1 MSRSRQAGLLGWSA
15 LALALLG
22 AAQEARGSARLG
34 PASSVAASAPQGE
47 APHQA
52 TGLPGVDAAVALEHE
67 LRAWAL
73 GLEAEAHRAAFHD
86 PDPRRRRAAHEA
98 LGRSLVD
105 PAEVGVTEQLLGG
118 LSDPDPSVVTAALV
132 AAERL
137 GGLALAEPRGEGSG
151 ASSAPV
157 DLLAALAESP
167 EPGLRIDLAWLLGRR
182 PSGQATELLGA
193 EVELRLALLEPLMSD
208 RDPEVAGAA
217 RRAVLTLELPAEPR
231 GETNPDHPANRAR
244 AALIAA
250 RRAFLTELVE
260 QGRGAELLAAFELLV
275 ACPSD
280 REEDADLS
288 AWAEAMADQAAR
300 AVPGLDPLDFRGLVE
315 CVLLA
320 RGGQGNSALAAATFA
335 DWLLLPFPEEMDLDS
350 SRRVDELLEAG
361 AGSGGKQL
369 ACWLLNE
376 AKAAPRLDLTRNLAP
391 EEGLAMRPSA
401 WAEALAAGRVEP
413 AEYQDFCR
421 ELFARVVQGNTHA
434 DAFAA
439 ALEFG
444 VHPFTR
450 PWLMEQFVG
459 GVDAADLGP
468 ERIELH
474 GWFAMGSAPATGID
488 LVSHQAIVEAVGLA
502 HLFGPSA
509 ASEELLLR
517 GLNFPLDRAFHG
529 DIERN
534 YAALSATFEAGWS
547 SLCEARSGESDG
559 HGGVRLG
566 PRLDGPA
573 LLDEEQFFQRMRIE
587 FHAFWN
593 RSDGVRLDLLAKLP
607 RVASMDQFRPLVTL
621 VGDEAG
627 VNAGYRNLCVELLG
641 ACRGSDEAAA
651 VLLRWLE
658 EELEVLDLG
667 DGLMRVNDVELAGFA
682 RAFHQLGAAD
692 GADGG
697 LGQLFDVVRELGTGA
712 TETGKV
718 TLLALAPRE
727 GGLALLDQHYLSP
740 RGRALDP
747 GRFRRHRVEAALQ
760 CLAHTEDRGLADRAV
775 GSLLADYVGLG
786 WDLRVRVVRA
796 LAQPIAFEDERVGA
810 FLAALIEAGT
820 RTEAAADGSPV
831 AGLGEDPWPSGAS
844 SEELMAG
851 LDLCTSRGPVA
862 ALSLLTRAATSA
874 VDPVVRGAAIDRLG
888 VLFGAV
894 ASEDPGDRNVAAG
907 VALLEGVAF
916 GAATGDLA
924 EDERSFLAE
933 KALEALARFPL
944 PAVQATW
951 GPRAVFDGA
960 LAWSPADLVERWRGG
975 NPGSTEFA
983 TRTPLAVWSARASV
997 GPRDGLLAAV
1007 DSWWAV
1013 DGRFLERLAADAE
1026 AAEPELA
1033 ARLFDA
1039 ARIALEAEPYLDGVP
1054 WVRAST
1060 RRLGLAW
1067 QAGEWGLAA
1076 RLAEDLE
1083 TRYRRGTITR
1093 TDLEV
1098 VLGHRSVEE
1107 RVDPAARL
1115 ASLPLQARAHAA
1127 REAGDLDRAGRL
1139 AEAAAARLGAS
1150 AAALADQEQLESS
1163 LR

>member
-1 MSRSRQAGLLGWSA
+1 MARLSLIPQAGLLGWSA
-15 LALALLG
+15 LALAVL
-22 AAQEARGSARLG
+22 GSAPTAHGL
-34 PASSVAASAPQGE
+34 
-47 APHQA
+47 APHGPQDEVA
-52 TGLPGVDAAVALEHE
+52 PSRPTGLPGVDAAIALELE

-73 GLEAEAHRAAFHD
+73 GLAPDSHRAAFHD
-86 PDPRRRRAAHEA
+86 PDPRRRRAALEA

-105 PAEVGVTEQLLGG
+105 PADAGVAEQLVGG
-118 LSDPDPSVVTAALV
+118 LTDAAPAVVTAALV

-137 GGLALAEPRGEGSG
+137 GGLALVE
-151 ASSAPV
+151 ASTEAPQPSSPLA
-157 DLLAALAESP
+157 DLLAGLAESP
-167 EPGLRIDLAWLLGRR
+167 EPGLRIQLAWLLGRR
-182 PSGQATELLGA
+182 PSEQATALLGA
-193 EVELRLALLEPLMSD
+193 EVDLRLVLLEPLMAD

-217 RRAVLTLELPAEPR
+217 RRAVLTLELPREPR
-231 GETNPDHPANRAR
+231 GETSPDHPANHAR

-250 RRAFLTELVE
+250 RRSFLTGLVE
-260 QGRGAELLAAFELLV
+260 AGRGAELLAALELLV

-280 REEDADLS
+280 REEDAALS
-288 AWAEAMADQAAR
+288 SWAEAMAEDAAR

-315 CVLLA
+315 CVLFA
-320 RGGQGNSALAAATFA
+320 RGGQGDPALVAATYA

-361 AGSGGKQL
+361 AGSGGRQL
-369 ACWLLNE
+369 AGWLLNE
-376 AKAAPRLDLTRNLAP
+376 ASGEPRRDLARSMAGAAAAP
-391 EEGLAMRPSA
+391 EENWQVRPSA
-401 WAEALAAGRVEP
+401 WDEASAAGLVEA
-413 AEYQDFCR
+413 AEYEDFCR
-421 ELFARVVQGNTHA
+421 ELFARVVTGNTHA
-434 DAFAA
+434 DAFEA
-439 ALEFG
+439 ALEYG
-444 VHPFTR
+444 VHAYAR
-450 PWLMEQFVG
+450 PWLLEQFVG
-459 GVDAADLGP
+459 GVGAADLGP
-468 ERIELH
+468 ERVEQY
-474 GWFAMGSAPATGID
+474 GWFAYGEAPAAGID

-502 HLFGPSA
+502 HLFGPTA

-517 GLNFPLDRAFHG
+517 GLNFPLHG
-529 DIERN
+529 SYHGSVERN
-534 YAALSATFEAGWS
+534 YPALSATFEAGWS
-547 SLCEARSGESDG
+547 SLCEARSAESDG
-559 HGGVRLG
+559 AGGVLLG
-566 PRLDGPA
+566 PRVAGPA
-573 LLDEEQFFQRMRIE
+573 LLGEEQFFRRMRTE
-587 FHAFWN
+587 FRAFWN
-593 RSDGVRLDLLAKLP
+593 RSDGVRIDLLAKLP

-621 VGDEAG
+621 VGDEGG
-627 VNAGYRNLCVELLG
+627 VHAGYRNLCVELLG

-658 EELEVLDLG
+658 QEFEVLDLSE
-667 DGLMRVNDVELAGFA
+667 GLMRVNDVELAGFA
-682 RAFHQLGAAD
+682 RAFHQLGDAA
-692 GADGG
+692 GADDG
-697 LGQLFDVVRELGTGA
+697 LGQLFDVVRELGRGA
-712 TETGKV
+712 TETGNV
-718 TLLALAPRE
+718 TLLALAQRE
-727 GGLALLDQHYLSP
+727 GGLALLDGTYLSP

-747 GRFRRHRVEAALQ
+747 ATFRRHRVEAALQ
-760 CLAHTEDRGLADRAV
+760 CLARTDDPGMADRAI
-775 GSLLADYVGLG
+775 GSLLGDYTGLG

-796 LAQPIAFEDERVGA
+796 LAEPVALGDERVGA

-820 RTEAAADGSPV
+820 RTRPSDQAPSV
-831 AGLGEDPWPSGAS
+831 AGLLEDPWPTGAS

-862 ALSLLTRAATSA
+862 ALSMLTRAATSA
-874 VDPVVRGAAIDRLG
+874 VEPMIRGAAIDRLG
-888 VLFGAV
+888 VLFAAV
-894 ASEDPGDRNVAAG
+894 AGENPNDPNVVAG

-916 GAATGDLA
+916 GAATGELA
-924 EDERSFLAE
+924 SDERSYLAE

-960 LAWSPADLVERWRGG
+960 LAWSPVDLVERWRGG
-975 NPGSTEFA
+975 NPGSTEFT

-997 GPRDGLLAAV
+997 GPRDGLLDAV
-1007 DSWWAV
+1007 GPWWGV

-1067 QAGEWGLAA
+1067 QAGEWELAA

-1083 TRYRRGTITR
+1083 TRHRRGTITR

-1098 VLGHRSVEE
+1098 VLGHSSVQL

-1127 REAGDLDRAGRL
+1127 LEAGDLSRAEL
-1139 AEAAAARLGAS
+1139 FAEAAAARLGVS